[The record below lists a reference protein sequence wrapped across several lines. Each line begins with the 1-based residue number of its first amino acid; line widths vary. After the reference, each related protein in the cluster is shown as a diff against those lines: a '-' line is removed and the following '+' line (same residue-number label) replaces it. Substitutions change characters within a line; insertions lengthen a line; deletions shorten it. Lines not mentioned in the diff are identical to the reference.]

1 MKLPSDVL
9 HAHEEPVSKG
19 KLKNILRSYAVK
31 DKKMNIGD
39 IVNIFVKH
47 WHQKRNV
54 WSIAKSELKFDAT
67 SRGLIVSGV
76 KRKPGQ
82 AAKQDVRH
90 AIEPALDLAIA
101 IQEAM
106 DSCDQSVK
114 DALNYFNTY
123 ENCTELSRDRKHF

>member
-1 MKLPSDVL
+1 M
-9 HAHEEPVSKG
+9 
-19 KLKNILRSYAVK
+19 
-31 DKKMNIGD
+31 
-39 IVNIFVKH
+39 
-47 WHQKRNV
+47 

-114 DALNYFNTY
+114 DALNDFNTY
-123 ENCTELSRDRKHF
+123 ENCTNLSRDRKHF